1 MSLLRGNLTRR
12 TAAGLPEDPRCSVT
26 SDDDPM
32 NGDSFRSLTQALEA
46 YYGELRRYL
55 LQRTGSPAIAD
66 DVIQETWLRARTT
79 GAVMPDNPR
88 AYLYRMVAN
97 VATDLSRRDAAHG
110 RALAGVVEE
119 QMATPAALPDSA
131 AESRQVMRL
140 LIEAVDD
147 LPPKCREVFLLYRGR
162 GLTMRQIS
170 ARLGVSQKTV
180 EKHIARAM
188 LHCARRLTEAGI
200 DL

>member
-12 TAAGLPEDPRCSVT
+12 TAAGLPEDPRCFVT

>member
-1 MSLLRGNLTRR
+1 
-12 TAAGLPEDPRCSVT
+12 
-26 SDDDPM
+26 M